1 MSSKR
6 ASLMTSSLVYQGLA
20 LLGALTLSHLLL
32 RQVFNLLRGI
42 RVYILSRWWRKDLKQ
57 YGGWAVVTGASDG
70 IGKCYAE
77 ELARRGF
84 DVVLISRTQEKL
96 EKVAKEIERQTGRK
110 TRIIQVDFT
119 GGLEI
124 YTKIEEGL
132 RDLDIGI
139 LVNNVAV
146 IPTGNNAVPFLN
158 APHLEQAICD
168 MVNCNMLSVAQ
179 MTRIVLPKMLARKK
193 GLIVNLSSA
202 AGFRPFRY
210 FTVYSATKAFVDY
223 FSRALHA
230 EYKTRGI
237 TVQCVMPMIVSTNMT
252 DNIRSTLFVKRAE
265 DFAREALNTAGL
277 TNRAMGCLMHAI
289 QSHVLFTL
297 PEVVINSRL
306 FELLDEEYQK
316 KVGERPKPK
325 SQ

>member
-210 FTVYSATKAFVDY
+210 FTVYSATK
-223 FSRALHA
+223 
-230 EYKTRGI
+230 
-237 TVQCVMPMIVSTNMT
+237 CVMPMIVSTNMT